1 MDIPLVLNDKTVRQ
15 GLMGYKRKSSTI
27 SYKADVAGHFAY
39 ICLRWIGALWC
50 FIKGESV
57 MRLKSYVLLIL
68 LFGYCHQ
75 INADDY
81 YQRHYIVLVDQTGS
95 SMDEDPDGLLEV
107 GKILS
112 NLFLGYNLEKGVD
125 RTKINATE
133 TYLAD
138 LIFNPETDEISIFK
152 FGITGNGNDL
162 DNKNYGL
169 GRIRSNVR
177 LGKNE
182 LMAFTDEFV
191 IPVAQFRKSEEDISS
206 FVKNHLTPLFCG
218 KGINPGMN
226 YSSIAFPCVLKRVE
240 SAPASSEY
248 YVIIVSNFKVQ
259 GKLDNRAD
267 YGTILTAM
275 NAKSYNTIHS
285 EAFAKQLWQLN
296 APFYTSELIKIQSL
310 KAKNDDSNQIEHI
323 QSVKARCFKL
333 GVKSLQGVSTY
344 ITSNLKLE
352 QTSYGSNVFTL
363 SPVSIAFTRDKY
375 LDVNSIRLSISDSD
389 NNVIFEKSI
398 DNARFDP
405 VEKKY
410 ILNNFEIPFKKE
422 FTPGDLLHFKYVF
435 YTTPKDMAGN
445 AILPY
450 VFLVD
455 RDFEFTNDNFKN
467 PLILSILMYLFV
479 FAIVVALLVWLYVLI
494 QRGRNNKSLY
504 VELEHSDAD
513 EGSFHH
519 VSREKGSLLLK
530 CDYPRNG
537 VSKINYTLQG
547 CIENKTGKAI
557 PWGVN
562 YLYMKA
568 SLIDSPEGM
577 SIKIA
582 DAKSEGW
589 MYVLVKKSNRFTV
602 ELQVDFSNCLDKVK
616 DVKVWLQWKFEPVF
630 PVFGRNVFVNCGIPS
645 VACESDF
652 VNCYESHTQEFKDF
666 LENVQL
672 TYSDG
677 CEVIRNF
684 IREPFK
690 YPDHWVGIDPGTSG
704 SCITIGYGVGANA
717 QDPNIVR
724 VTTKDRAGKEKEIIN
739 SLIVIKSAQ
748 EETPDENISH
758 WSPGK
763 EYEFGILPYDRLDE
777 YISEGAYCY
786 QSIKKLLGYKKGGKD
801 GRIKATIN
809 GKHYE
814 FTGLDLQSLLVR
826 ALTQKTMADYIDR
839 LKTDGTLALKK
850 NCIFPDGE
858 VELGVFQRAV
868 VAIPNNYQL
877 PQIIDMVESV
887 KANGF
892 EEVKYIYEP
901 EGILCHYLK
910 ETYRGHKLNEVEN
923 IIVFDMGGA
932 TINATVFN
940 VDIRIV
946 NEQPEYHVST
956 LSRLGYAVGGDD
968 IDYAIIEYL
977 MHFEHISSIFNSDS
991 ERYKWQDE
999 NKTHVVKIAQEFKK
1013 TFVQLSDNLNVANS
1027 NGIIDDI
1034 NTESLSSL
1042 DQFVAVYLNTIIQ
1055 LIDKNKTFMSAD
1067 LTDAERRRFNGVFS
1081 DCIKHDLLHSFWMKE
1096 YVYNKVEDA
1105 VIDMMST
1112 KDVSSVSRI
1121 HKIIYSGRSTMF
1133 PDIKETIRKRLK
1145 KNSRVPE
1152 EYPLNGDL
1160 KSPVADGACWYGIF
1174 EGKLVFLDNSRVT
1187 SSYGFCYT
1195 TPGGDPYHE
1204 LITQNS
1210 KYEDKNNTEISRE
1223 AEVKSKFNSD
1233 AGHVNFYQVM
1243 GALNHGNSLFD
1254 ESNRHKVRFLNSINL
1269 AGSTANK
1276 EIITVCANGQVI
1288 CDVDYPGK
1296 PSTQGL
1302 ITAEFDARDITKE
1315 NARPYL
1321 FSVSDSE
1328 KHLYRPNISHED
1340 KGYGQHNGKHNREEK
1355 KSNKRF

>member
-1 MDIPLVLNDKTVRQ
+1 MKIK
-15 GLMGYKRKSSTI
+15 
-27 SYKADVAGHFAY
+27 
-39 ICLRWIGALWC
+39 
-50 FIKGESV
+50 FILYLSV
-57 MRLKSYVLLIL
+57 F
-68 LFGYCHQ
+68 LFTGYCK
-75 INADDY
+75 ASAEDY

-95 SMDEDPDGLLEV
+95 SMSVDPDGLKEI
-107 GKILS
+107 GKILT
-112 NLFLGYNLEKGVD
+112 NLFLGKNLEEDVD
-125 RTKINATE
+125 KTKINATE

-138 LIFNPETDEISIFK
+138 LAFSPETDELSLFK

-162 DNKNYGL
+162 DNKKYGL
-169 GRIRSNVR
+169 ARIRNSVQ
-177 LGKNE
+177 LKKNE
-182 LMAFTDEFV
+182 LDAFVDEFIV
-191 IPVAQFRKSEEDISS
+191 PVAQYRKSGKEINS
-206 FVKNHLTPLFCG
+206 FVESFLIPLFSG
-218 KGINPGMN
+218 RGIDPGMN
-226 YSSIAFPCVLKRVE
+226 YSSIAFPCVLKGVD
-240 SAPASSEY
+240 SNPASSEY
-248 YVIIVSNFKVQ
+248 YIIIVSNFEVQ
-259 GKLDNRAD
+259 GSLDNRAD

-275 NAKSYNTIHS
+275 CAKPNDTKHA

-296 APFYTSELIKIQSL
+296 TPFYTSELIKIQSL
-310 KAKNDDSNQIEHI
+310 KTRNDGSNQMEHI
-323 QSVKARCFKL
+323 HAAKASCFKL

-344 ITSNLKLE
+344 ISSNLKLD
-352 QTSYGSNVFTL
+352 QASYGSTSFVV
-363 SPVSIAFTRDKY
+363 SPVSIAFTHDKY
-375 LDVNSIRLSISDSD
+375 LEVTNISLSITDVG
-389 NNVIFEKSI
+389 NNIIFENSL
-398 DNARFDP
+398 DNVRYDS

-410 ILNNFEIPFKKE
+410 IVDEMKIPFGKD
-422 FTPGDLLHFKYVF
+422 FTPGDLIHFKYIF
-435 YTTPKDMAGN
+435 YTNPKDQEGN
-445 AILPY
+445 TILPF
-450 VFLVD
+450 VFLAD
-455 RDFEFTNDNFKN
+455 RDFEFTKGNFKN
-467 PLILSILMYLFV
+467 PLILSILMYLLVLV
-479 FAIVVALLVWLYVLI
+479 FAIALLVWLYILV
-494 QRGRNNKSLY
+494 QRGRTNKYLY

-513 EGSFHH
+513 EGSFQH

-547 CIENKTGKAI
+547 GIENNIGKAI

-562 YLYMKA
+562 YIYMKA
-568 SLIDSPEGM
+568 SLIDAPEGM

-582 DAKSEGW
+582 DSKSEGW
-589 MYVLVKKSNRFTV
+589 MYILVKKGNRFTV

-630 PVFGRNVFVNCGIPS
+630 PVFGRNVFANCGIAS

-652 VNCYESHTQEFKDF
+652 VNCYESNTQEFNVF
-666 LENVQL
+666 LENEQL

-677 CEVIRNF
+677 REVIRNF
-684 IREPFK
+684 IREPFEH
-690 YPDHWVGIDPGTSG
+690 PDHWVGIDPGTSG
-704 SCITIGYGVGANA
+704 SCITIGYGVGTNA
-717 QDPNIVR
+717 KDPNIVR
-724 VTTKDRAGKEKEIIN
+724 VTTMDRAGKEKGIIN
-739 SLIVIKSAQ
+739 SLIVIKNTQ
-748 EETPDENISH
+748 DKTPDEDIRKWTPDS
-758 WSPGK
+758 

-777 YISEGAYCY
+777 YISNGAYCY

-801 GRIKATIN
+801 GRIKANIN
-809 GKHYE
+809 GKQYE

-826 ALTQKTMADYIDR
+826 ALTQKTMAEFIDR
-839 LKTDGTLALKK
+839 INSDGTLALQK
-850 NCIFPDGE
+850 NNLFPDGE
-858 VELGVFQRAV
+858 VRLDVFKRAV

-910 ETYRGHKLNEVEN
+910 NTYRDHKKNEIEN

-932 TINATVFN
+932 TINATVFK

-946 NEQPEYHVST
+946 NEDPEYHVST

-999 NKTHVVKIAQEFKK
+999 NKTQIVKIAQEFKK
-1013 TFVQLSDNLNVANS
+1013 TFVSLSDNLNVPNS
-1027 NGIIDDI
+1027 IETIDDNI
-1034 NTESLSSL
+1034 ESLSSL

-1055 LIDKNKTFMSAD
+1055 LIDMNKTFMSAD
-1067 LTDAERRRFNGVFS
+1067 LTEEERGVFNGNFS
-1081 DCIKHDLLHSFWMKE
+1081 DCIKRDLLNSFWMKE

-1105 VIDMMST
+1105 VIDMIST
-1112 KDVSSVSRI
+1112 KDVITVSRI

-1243 GALNHGNSLFD
+1243 GALHHGNSLFD

-1328 KHLYRPNISHED
+1328 KHLQRQNTPQED
-1340 KGYGQHNGKHNREEK
+1340 KGYGKHNGKHNREEK